1 MILQMR
7 LSAILQ
13 SRYEEKKE
21 MESRVVKI
29 FMRLQKGKS
38 ITRAD
43 IVEIG
48 RDARKAGAIVA
59 QSGPDPTTPDQNDFI
74 A

>member
-1 MILQMR
+1 
-7 LSAILQ
+7 
-13 SRYEEKKE
+13 

-74 A
+74 AGMAILEAYGFEFEPPEKGQ